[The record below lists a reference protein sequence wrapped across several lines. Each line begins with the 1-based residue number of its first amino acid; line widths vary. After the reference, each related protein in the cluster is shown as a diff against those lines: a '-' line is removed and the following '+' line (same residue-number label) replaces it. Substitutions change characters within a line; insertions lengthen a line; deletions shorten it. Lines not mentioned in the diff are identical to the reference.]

1 MRVPLQ
7 EGAQVFIDAN
17 IFLNVIFENPE
28 FSDPSARFLE
38 DIHHGIF
45 HGTTSVLVLNE
56 VLHRLL
62 IAVVVNEVR
71 ISSRD
76 AVAYLKSSPEYV
88 RGAGKV
94 WALIE
99 DIRSMEN
106 RKVFGISEKTFIRSR
121 SVMKD
126 SGLMSNDALH
136 VACMD
141 EHAVD
146 TIATYDRD
154 FERVSRI
161 NVLKPGN

>member
-1 MRVPLQ
+1 MGVPLQ

-28 FSDPSARFLE
+28 FSGPSARFLE
-38 DIHHGIF
+38 NVHNGIF
-45 HGTTSVLVLNE
+45 HGTTSVIVLNE

-62 IAVVVNEVR
+62 IAVVVHDAR
-71 ISSRD
+71 ISTQD
-76 AVAYLKSSPEYV
+76 AVAYLKSYPEYV
-88 RGAGKV
+88 RGAVKV
-94 WALIE
+94 WTLIE
-99 DIRSMEN
+99 DIRSMKN
-106 RKVFGISEKTFIRSR
+106 LKVFGISEKTFIRSL

-161 NVLKPGN
+161 NILKPGK